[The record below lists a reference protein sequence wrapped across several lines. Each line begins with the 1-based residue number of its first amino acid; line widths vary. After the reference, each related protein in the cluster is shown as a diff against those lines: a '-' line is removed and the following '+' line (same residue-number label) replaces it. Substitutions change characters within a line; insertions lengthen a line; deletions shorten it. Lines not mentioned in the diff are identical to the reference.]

1 MNLSQ
6 WKGIVASLVAVNL
19 AWTSACTSMQT
30 VPMPRAGPQVPAV
43 AVGEEVSV
51 TQVDG
56 REVNFKVTAVEPDAL
71 VGADVR
77 VRYEDI
83 ARLEARRPD
92 QGETSA
98 VVGVVGAVLVAL
110 SFASLA
116 LASVVPPMGP

>member
-6 WKGIVASLVAVNL
+6 WKDIVALLVAVNL
-19 AWTSACTSMQT
+19 VWTSACTSMQT
-30 VPMPRAGPQVPAV
+30 VPMPPAGPQVPAV

-56 REVNFKVTAVEPDAL
+56 RTVSFKVTAVEPDAL
-71 VGADVR
+71 VGGDVR

-83 ARLEARRPD
+83 ARLEVRRPD

-98 VVGVVGAVLVAL
+98 VVAVFGGVLLAL
-110 SFASLA
+110 SVASLA